1 MGKIKQKYSGEY
13 EMTDVYK
20 KLAAHLDNTPCG
32 FPATESGVELRILK
46 QLFTEEEAEIG
57 ANLTMMPETAEAIAK
72 RINYDP
78 NLLAPILKEMGN
90 KGLIMNVSRKG
101 VDQYMTA
108 QFVVGIW
115 EYQVNRLTEQL
126 IRDANEYIPYL
137 MKEQDKHKTRQLRVI
152 PVSQA
157 INADMQVMDYEQ
169 AEKIIRAQSKIVIAP
184 CICRKEHRMV
194 GKGCNHMEDGC
205 FIFGGG
211 AYYYEQRGI
220 GKSVDHEEALEV
232 LKKGI
237 AEGLVLQPGN
247 SLKTMNICMCC
258 DCCCQ
263 ILSYIKQTDKPST
276 AVNSNYFA
284 VVNEDNCTGCGMC
297 EQRCPMDAIGVDGI
311 ANVNTERCIGCGL
324 CVAVCDFDSM
334 KLQGK
339 DESERWVPPA
349 TVVDTYMDILKE
361 KGLL

>member
-1 MGKIKQKYSGEY
+1 
-13 EMTDVYK
+13 MTDVYK
-20 KLAAHLDNTPCG
+20 KLALHLDNTPCG

-46 QLFTEEEAEIG
+46 QLFTEEEAAIA
-57 ANLTMMPETAEAIAK
+57 ANLTMIPETAESIAK
-72 RINYDP
+72 RINYDH
-78 NLLAPILKEMGN
+78 NLLAPILKDMGN
-90 KGLIMNVSRKG
+90 KGLIMNISRKD
-101 VDQYMTA
+101 VEQYMTA

-115 EYQVNRLTEQL
+115 EYQVNRLTEEL

-137 MKEQDKHKTRQLRVI
+137 MKEQEKLRTRQLRVI

-157 INADMQVMDYEQ
+157 VNADMKVMDYEE
-169 AEKIIRAQSKIVIAP
+169 AEKIIRAQSKILIAP
-184 CICRKEHRMV
+184 CICRKEHKMV

-232 LKKGI
+232 LKKGM

-258 DCCCQ
+258 NCCCQ
-263 ILSYIKQTDKPST
+263 ILSYIKKTDKPST

-284 VVNEDNCTGCGMC
+284 VVNEDSCTGCGMC
-297 EQRCPMDAIGVDGI
+297 EDRCPMDAITVDGI
-311 ANVNTERCIGCGL
+311 ASIDKERCIGCGL
-324 CVAVCDFDSM
+324 CVAVCDFEGM

-349 TVVDTYMDILKE
+349 TIVDTYLNIIKE
-361 KGLL
+361 KGLM